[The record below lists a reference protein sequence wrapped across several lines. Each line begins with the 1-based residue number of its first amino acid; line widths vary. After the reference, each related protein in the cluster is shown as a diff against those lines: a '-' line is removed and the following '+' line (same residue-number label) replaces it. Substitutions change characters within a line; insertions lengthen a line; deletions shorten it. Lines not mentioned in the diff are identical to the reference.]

1 MRSNVTTYDA
11 PILNKETQMLGIKY
25 FIWALVAGAF
35 IPLIGILNARVGRA
49 LGEPIYATVIVFFV
63 AILIALL
70 ASLVFGKSSLTTQNL
85 QNLEPFDYGA
95 GLIVAFYVI
104 SATVLAP
111 KIGVANFIV
120 MAVSSQI
127 LFSLM
132 IDHFGLFGAPVK
144 PISITQLFGA
154 VMLLIGLATTQLASS
169 KID

>member
-1 MRSNVTTYDA
+1 MFN
-11 PILNKETQMLGIKY
+11 IKY
-25 FIWALVAGAF
+25 FIWALLAGAF

-63 AILIALL
+63 AILIALFISV
-70 ASLVFGKSSLTTQNL
+70 AFGKSSLTTENL
-85 QNLEPFDYGA
+85 QNLAVFDFGA

-104 SATVLAP
+104 SPTGLAP

-132 IDHFGLFGAPVK
+132 IDHLGLFGAPVK
-144 PISITQLFGA
+144 PISMTQLFGA

-169 KID
+169 KLD

>member
-1 MRSNVTTYDA
+1 MF
-11 PILNKETQMLGIKY
+11 GIKY
-25 FIWALVAGAF
+25 FIWALLAGAF
-35 IPLIGILNARVGRA
+35 IPLIGILNARVGKA

-63 AILIALL
+63 AILIALFISV
-70 ASLVFGKSSLTTQNL
+70 AFGKSSLTTENL
-85 QNLEPFDYGA
+85 QNLAVFDFGA

-144 PISITQLFGA
+144 PISMIQLFGA

-169 KID
+169 KIG

>member
-1 MRSNVTTYDA
+1 MFS
-11 PILNKETQMLGIKY
+11 IKY
-25 FIWALVAGAF
+25 FIWALLAGAF

-70 ASLVFGKSSLTTQNL
+70 ASVVFGKSSLTTQNL

-154 VMLLIGLATTQLASS
+154 VMLLIGLATTQLASN

>member
-1 MRSNVTTYDA
+1 
-11 PILNKETQMLGIKY
+11 MLGIKY

-63 AILIALL
+63 AILIALFI
-70 ASLVFGKSSLTTQNL
+70 SVIFGKSNLTTENL
-85 QNLEPFDYGA
+85 QNLAVFDFGA

-144 PISITQLFGA
+144 PISMIQLFGA

-169 KID
+169 KIG

>member
-1 MRSNVTTYDA
+1 MFGV
-11 PILNKETQMLGIKY
+11 KY
-25 FIWALVAGAF
+25 FIWALLAGAF

-70 ASLVFGKSSLTTQNL
+70 ASVVFGKSSLTIQNL
-85 QNLEPFDYGA
+85 QSLAPFDFGA

>member
-1 MRSNVTTYDA
+1 MFV
-11 PILNKETQMLGIKY
+11 IKY
-25 FIWALVAGAF
+25 FIWALLAGAF

-70 ASLVFGKSSLTTQNL
+70 VSVIFGKNSLTTQNL
-85 QNLEPFDYGA
+85 LSLAPFDLGA

-132 IDHFGLFGAPVK
+132 IDHFGLFGAPIK
-144 PISITQLFGA
+144 PVDLTKIFGAGLLLLGVAITQL
-154 VMLLIGLATTQLASS
+154 TASRP
-169 KID
+169 D

>member
-1 MRSNVTTYDA
+1 M
-11 PILNKETQMLGIKY
+11 
-25 FIWALVAGAF
+25 
-35 IPLIGILNARVGRA
+35 
-49 LGEPIYATVIVFFV
+49 
-63 AILIALL
+63 IALL
-70 ASLVFGKSSLTTQNL
+70 ASVVFGKSSLTTQNL

-144 PISITQLFGA
+144 PISMIQLFGA
-154 VMLLIGLATTQLASS
+154 VMLLIGLATTQLASG
-169 KID
+169 KIG

>member
-1 MRSNVTTYDA
+1 
-11 PILNKETQMLGIKY
+11 MLGIKY
-25 FIWALVAGAF
+25 FIWALLAGAF

-63 AILIALL
+63 AILIALIV
-70 ASLVFGKSSLTTQNL
+70 SVVVGKSSLTIQNL
-85 QNLEPFDYGA
+85 QNLAVFDFGA

-132 IDHFGLFGAPVK
+132 IDHYGLFGAPVK
-144 PISITQLFGA
+144 PISMIQLFGA
-154 VMLLIGLATTQLASS
+154 VMLVIGLATTQLASS
-169 KID
+169 KLG

>member
-1 MRSNVTTYDA
+1 MFN
-11 PILNKETQMLGIKY
+11 IKY
-25 FIWALVAGAF
+25 FIWALLAGAF

-63 AILIALL
+63 AILIALFISV
-70 ASLVFGKSSLTTQNL
+70 AFGKSSLTTENL
-85 QNLEPFDYGA
+85 QNLAVFDFGA

-132 IDHFGLFGAPVK
+132 IDHYGLFGAPVK
-144 PISITQLFGA
+144 PISMIQLFGA
-154 VMLLIGLATTQLASS
+154 VMMVIGLATTQLASS
-169 KID
+169 KLD

>member
-1 MRSNVTTYDA
+1 MF
-11 PILNKETQMLGIKY
+11 GIKY
-25 FIWALVAGAF
+25 FIWALLAGAF

-63 AILIALL
+63 AILIALFISV
-70 ASLVFGKSSLTTQNL
+70 AFGKSSLTTENL
-85 QNLEPFDYGA
+85 QNLAVFDFGA

-154 VMLLIGLATTQLASS
+154 VMLLIGLATTQLASN

>member
-1 MRSNVTTYDA
+1 MFS
-11 PILNKETQMLGIKY
+11 IKY
-25 FIWALVAGAF
+25 FIWALLAGVF

-70 ASLVFGKSSLTTQNL
+70 VSVAFGKSSLTTENL
-85 QNLEPFDYGA
+85 QNLAVFDFGA

-127 LFSLM
+127 LCSLM
-132 IDHFGLFGAPVK
+132 IDHFGWFRAPVK
-144 PISITQLFGA
+144 PISMT
-154 VMLLIGLATTQLASS
+154 
-169 KID
+169 

>member
-1 MRSNVTTYDA
+1 
-11 PILNKETQMLGIKY
+11 MLGIKY
-25 FIWALVAGAF
+25 FIWALLAGAF

-49 LGEPIYATVIVFFV
+49 LGEPIYATVIVFFI

-70 ASLVFGKSSLTTQNL
+70 VSVVFGKSSLATQNL
-85 QNLEPFDYGA
+85 QNLAPFDFGA

-127 LFSLM
+127 LFSLV
-132 IDHFGLFGAPVK
+132 IDHYGLFGAPVK
-144 PISITQLFGA
+144 PVSVTQLFGA
-154 VMLLIGLATTQLASS
+154 VLLLIGLATTQLAGS
-169 KID
+169 KLG

>member
-1 MRSNVTTYDA
+1 
-11 PILNKETQMLGIKY
+11 MLGIKY

-70 ASLVFGKSSLTTQNL
+70 ASVVFGKSSLTTQNL

-154 VMLLIGLATTQLASS
+154 FMLLIGLATTQLASS
-169 KID
+169 KVD

>member
-1 MRSNVTTYDA
+1 MFS
-11 PILNKETQMLGIKY
+11 IKY
-25 FIWALVAGAF
+25 FIWALLAGAF

-63 AILIALL
+63 AILIALFISV
-70 ASLVFGKSSLTTQNL
+70 AFGKSSLTTENL
-85 QNLEPFDYGA
+85 QNLAVFDFGA

-127 LFSLM
+127 LCSLM
-132 IDHFGLFGAPVK
+132 IDHLGLFGAPVK
-144 PISITQLFGA
+144 PISMTQLFGA

-169 KID
+169 KLD

>member
-1 MRSNVTTYDA
+1 MFN
-11 PILNKETQMLGIKY
+11 IKY
-25 FIWALVAGAF
+25 LIWALLAGAF

-49 LGEPIYATVIVFFV
+49 LGEPIYATVIVFLV

-70 ASLVFGKSSLTTQNL
+70 VSLVFGRSGPMTQNL
-85 QNLEPFDYGA
+85 QNLATFDFAA

-127 LFSLM
+127 LFSLL

-144 PISITQLFGA
+144 SINIIQLGGA
-154 VMLLIGLATTQLASS
+154 ILLLVGLAITQLAST

>member
-1 MRSNVTTYDA
+1 M
-11 PILNKETQMLGIKY
+11 LNIKY
-25 FIWALVAGAF
+25 IIWALLAGAF
-35 IPLIGILNARVGRA
+35 IPLIGILNARVGKA

-63 AILIALL
+63 GILIALL
-70 ASLVFGKSSLTTQNL
+70 VSIVFGKSSLTSQNMQNL
-85 QNLEPFDYGA
+85 APFDFAA

-120 MAVSSQI
+120 MAVSGQI

-144 PISITQLFGA
+144 SINLLQFGGTIL
-154 VMLLIGLATTQLASS
+154 LLIGLATTQLAGT
-169 KID
+169 KMD

>member
-1 MRSNVTTYDA
+1 MFV
-11 PILNKETQMLGIKY
+11 IKY
-25 FIWALVAGAF
+25 FIWALLAGAF

-70 ASLVFGKSSLTTQNL
+70 VSVIFGKNSLTTQNL
-85 QNLEPFDYGA
+85 QNLAPFDFGA

-132 IDHFGLFGAPVK
+132 IDHFGLFGAPIK
-144 PISITQLFGA
+144 PVDLTKIFGAGLLLLGVAITQL
-154 VMLLIGLATTQLASS
+154 TASRP
-169 KID
+169 D

>member
-1 MRSNVTTYDA
+1 
-11 PILNKETQMLGIKY
+11 MLSVKY
-25 FIWALVAGAF
+25 FIWALLAGAF

-49 LGEPIYATVIVFFV
+49 LGEPIYATVIVFFI

-70 ASLVFGKSSLTTQNL
+70 VSVVFGKSSLATQNL
-85 QNLEPFDYGA
+85 QNLVPFDFGA

-111 KIGVANFIV
+111 KIGVANFIM

-169 KID
+169 KIG

>member
-1 MRSNVTTYDA
+1 MFN
-11 PILNKETQMLGIKY
+11 IKY
-25 FIWALVAGAF
+25 FIWALLAGAF

-63 AILIALL
+63 AILIALFISV
-70 ASLVFGKSSLTTQNL
+70 AFGKSSLTTENL
-85 QNLEPFDYGA
+85 QNLAVFDFGA

-144 PISITQLFGA
+144 SISMIQLFGA